1 MPHRSS
7 CSARTWPSLPWQTS
21 RWFARALTILLL
33 ATVAL
38 GCAGTLAYQRPLT
51 VINWY
56 DQWRLWRA
64 GIAAREVVIDGVRLH
79 YKEGGTGEPLV
90 LIHGLGGS
98 SDADWGQVIVP
109 LSRRFHVYALDLPGF
124 GRSDKPTNASY
135 AIREQAATVVKFLDR
150 VGIRQAHMCGLS
162 MGGWIAAYTASENPE
177 RVARLILVDSAGIRF
192 EPPPDR
198 ALLDPGTT
206 PEDFTNFLKV
216 LFFQP
221 PQLPAPV
228 VRDFQAQA
236 RRQAWVI
243 DRALAAMLTGDD
255 VLEPRLNRITA
266 PTLIIWGRQDALLPL
281 HSGEKL
287 KGGLPTASFVVIDRC
302 GHMPPIERPE
312 AFLREAERFLSAA
325 SPPQNEYTLI
335 P

>member
-1 MPHRSS
+1 MPFLAWLLTRVKSS
-7 CSARTWPSLPWQTS
+7 LHWSSS
-21 RWFARALTILLL
+21 RWLGRILALLL
-33 ATVAL
+33 LTTAAL
-38 GCAGTLAYQRPLT
+38 GCAGTLVYQRPLA

-56 DQWRLWRA
+56 DQWRLWWA
-64 GIAAREVVIDGVRLH
+64 GIKGREVILDSVRLH

-109 LSRRFHVYALDLPGF
+109 LSRHFHVYALDLPGF

-135 AIREQAATVVKFLDR
+135 AIREQAATVAKFLDR
-150 VGIRQAHMCGLS
+150 VGIRQAHLCGLS
-162 MGGWIAAYTASENPE
+162 MGGWIAAYTAGETPE
-177 RVARLILVDSAGIRF
+177 RVTRLILVDSAGIHF

-206 PEDFTNFLKV
+206 HEDFMNFLKV

-221 PQLPAPV
+221 PQLPVPII
-228 VRDFQAQA
+228 RDFQAQA

-243 DRALAAMLTGDD
+243 DRALAAMLTSKDA
-255 VLEPRLNRITA
+255 LEPRLNRIVS

-287 KGGLPTASFVVIDRC
+287 KAGLPTANFVVIDRC
-302 GHMPPIERPE
+302 GHLPPVERPE
-312 AFLREAERFLSAA
+312 AFLREAERFLHAVT
-325 SPPQNEYTLI
+325 PPQNEYTLV

>member
-1 MPHRSS
+1 MPHQSSRSAH
-7 CSARTWPSLPWQTS
+7 ARPSLPWRSS
-21 RWFARALTILLL
+21 RWFIRILAILLL

-56 DQWRLWRA
+56 DQWRLWWA

-79 YKEGGTGEPLV
+79 YKEGGAGEPLV

-109 LSRRFHVYALDLPGF
+109 LSRRFHVYAIDLPGF
-124 GRSDKPTNASY
+124 GRSDKPANASY

-150 VGIRQAHMCGLS
+150 VDVRQAHMCGLS

-236 RRQAWVI
+236 RRQTWVI

-255 VLEPRLNRITA
+255 ALEPRLNRITS

-287 KGGLPTASFVVIDRC
+287 KSGLPTANFVVIDRC

-312 AFLREAERFLSAA
+312 AFLREAERFLGAA
-325 SPPQNEYTLI
+325 TLPQNEYTLV